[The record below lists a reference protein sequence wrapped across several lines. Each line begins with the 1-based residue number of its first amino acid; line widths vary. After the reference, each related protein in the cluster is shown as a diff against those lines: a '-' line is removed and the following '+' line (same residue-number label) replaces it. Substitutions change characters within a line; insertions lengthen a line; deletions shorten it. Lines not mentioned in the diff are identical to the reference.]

1 VKHVKVLITGGA
13 GFIGHNVALFLKEH
27 GYDVLVLD
35 NLRRASDLA
44 LDRLNAYS
52 IPVFEADVLN
62 AKELRAAVK
71 GVDAVVHAAAY
82 ISVEESMKKPAMYF
96 RNNVAGTANV
106 ADVCLREGV
115 KFLVYISS
123 AAVYGEPVALPV
135 TESHLT
141 NPISPYGLT
150 KLMGE
155 EVVKFYSQRGL
166 KYVILRLF
174 NAYGR
179 GQSGSY
185 AGVITRF
192 VERVRAGKPPII
204 YGDGSQTRDFLHVR
218 DVARAIEQCME
229 RGVEN
234 ETFNIASGKPTTI
247 KELAELIV
255 KLTKQDLK
263 PIYAKPR
270 QGDIKHSHA
279 DISKAEEL
287 LGFKP
292 EISLEEGLSEL
303 LDFRANRSD
312 G

>member
-141 NPISPYGLT
+141 NPISP
-150 KLMGE
+150 
-155 EVVKFYSQRGL
+155 
-166 KYVILRLF
+166 
-174 NAYGR
+174 
-179 GQSGSY
+179 
-185 AGVITRF
+185 
-192 VERVRAGKPPII
+192 
-204 YGDGSQTRDFLHVR
+204 
-218 DVARAIEQCME
+218 
-229 RGVEN
+229 
-234 ETFNIASGKPTTI
+234 
-247 KELAELIV
+247 
-255 KLTKQDLK
+255 
-263 PIYAKPR
+263 
-270 QGDIKHSHA
+270 
-279 DISKAEEL
+279 
-287 LGFKP
+287 
-292 EISLEEGLSEL
+292 
-303 LDFRANRSD
+303 
-312 G
+312 